1 LLPALS
7 EIDALDVLTP
17 IFAGG
22 RWARAGAVGV
32 LALTVYLLSDEAAP
46 LVRAGLVQ
54 RPWSWPLQTV
64 TGVFA
69 LGTIGRLWRR
79 RFQLARV
86 LAAGQVALILSG
98 WALALYPFLVS
109 PDILIMQ
116 AAAPLSLLS
125 PVPCGT
131 AIGLLVLVPSFLYLF
146 RVFKGGAAIQ
156 SHG

>member
-17 IFAGG
+17 IFA
-22 RWARAGAVGV
+22 
-32 LALTVYLLSDEAAP
+32 
-46 LVRAGLVQ
+46 
-54 RPWSWPLQTV
+54 
-64 TGVFA
+64 
-69 LGTIGRLWRR
+69 
-79 RFQLARV
+79 
-86 LAAGQVALILSG
+86 
-98 WALALYPFLVS
+98 FLVP

-116 AAAPLSLLS
+116 AAAPLSVLR

-131 AIGLLVLVPSFLYLF
+131 AIGLLVLGPSFLYLF